1 MKLIGWRLLL
11 QGQALSQL
19 KTLPQIL
26 LPTRF
31 SLIKALVRH
40 GRGLQVPPRHP
51 PPSPRACARAQKP
64 LFSHLFM
71 TSLLM
76 ATASGNDN
84 QGSHR
89 VAARV
94 HRPDICKQLS
104 ALAAGRPSLQVSC
117 CISVSMQFICP
128 EP

>member
-40 GRGLQVPPRHP
+40 GRGLQVPPRQP
-51 PPSPRACARAQKP
+51 PPLSQRARRNRFSPIF
-64 LFSHLFM
+64 L
-71 TSLLM
+71 
-76 ATASGNDN
+76 
-84 QGSHR
+84 
-89 VAARV
+89 
-94 HRPDICKQLS
+94 
-104 ALAAGRPSLQVSC
+104 
-117 CISVSMQFICP
+117 
-128 EP
+128 